1 MGWGRGGGEDGAG
14 SGAGGGA
21 GGGDGDD
28 DWASLESL
36 ERVEVRELVIGRW
49 APEGGKAPEAPPPG

>member
-1 MGWGRGGGEDGAG
+1 MVAMT
-14 SGAGGGA
+14 
-21 GGGDGDD
+21 GGDGDD